1 MALIEAM
8 TADAIVAL
16 NLQAVQTFGGSHG
29 ILQEGCPE
37 RCTKNA
43 EMAEYYE
50 GNGEADELGL
60 TYISALM
67 YYLIENHCF
76 LDGNKRTGLAVGLH
90 LFYEMGA
97 TLNATN
103 EELVKMCEDVAEGV
117 IPDRP
122 ALAAWLA
129 ERLIEDE

>member
-8 TADAIVAL
+8 SSDAIVAL
-16 NLQAVQTFGGSHG
+16 NLAAIQTFGGTHG
-29 ILQEGCPE
+29 ILQEGCPD

-50 GNGEADELGL
+50 GNGEAGELGL

-76 LDGNKRTGLAVGLH
+76 VDGNKRTGLSVGLH
-90 LFYEMGA
+90 LLYEMGA

-103 EELVKMCEDVAEGV
+103 EDLVKMCEDVAEGI

-122 ALAAWLA
+122 ALAVWLA
-129 ERLIEDE
+129 DRLIEDE

>member
-1 MALIEAM
+1 MALVEAIR
-8 TADAIVAL
+8 ADVIVAL
-16 NLQAVQTFGGSHG
+16 NLAAIQNFGGTHG
-29 ILQEGCPE
+29 LLQEGCPE

-50 GNGEADELGL
+50 GSGQADQLGL

-76 LDGNKRTGLAVGLH
+76 VDGNKRTGLAVGLY
-90 LFYEMGA
+90 LLYEMGV
-97 TLNATN
+97 TLDATN
-103 EELVKMCEDVAEGV
+103 EELVKMCEDVAGGT

-122 ALAAWLA
+122 ALAAWIA
-129 ERLIEDE
+129 DRLIEDE